1 MVTIDMTTDDD
12 ELAFSVM
19 NALRFLP
26 IAEMGDVHLFRE
38 HKKNGHLHI
47 ITSIATGEATKNPL
61 IPPTKKDVA
70 GRGHLIDTLSSV
82 ADNPGLQILAKH
94 AAAAARAEARR
105 QR

>member
-12 ELAFSVM
+12 ELAFNVM

-26 IAEMGDVHLFRE
+26 IADMGDVHLFRE
-38 HKKNGHLHI
+38 PKKNGHLHI

-61 IPPTKKDVA
+61 IPPTEKDVA

-94 AAAAARAEARR
+94 AAAARAEARR
-105 QR
+105 QRR